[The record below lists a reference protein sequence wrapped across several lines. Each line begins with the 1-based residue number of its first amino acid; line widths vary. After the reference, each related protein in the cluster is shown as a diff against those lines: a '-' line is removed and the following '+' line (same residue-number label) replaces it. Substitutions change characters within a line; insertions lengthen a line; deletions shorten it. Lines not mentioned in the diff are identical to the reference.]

1 MTIFRVGSEVGGR
14 EAGSALKFAQISM
27 NNVFFFNPDLG
38 SYFRTIKF
46 FALAFRVSGKA
57 KDFNG
62 EGPEFLKK
70 PRGKNFY
77 AVDFTI
83 PKFGGMGFRLMT
95 FVDTSLMVSANVL
108 NFALRKQK
116 SQANCLMSVNCVLIL
131 KLEYKK
137 F

>member
-1 MTIFRVGSEVGGR
+1 
-14 EAGSALKFAQISM
+14 
-27 NNVFFFNPDLG
+27 
-38 SYFRTIKF
+38 
-46 FALAFRVSGKA
+46 
-57 KDFNG
+57 
-62 EGPEFLKK
+62 
-70 PRGKNFY
+70 
-77 AVDFTI
+77 
-83 PKFGGMGFRLMT
+83 MT